1 MNKIRQYVMQPKPMP
16 NIGEVKELIT
26 RDRQVAGLGVVY
38 ATFPSARIY
47 LIRPI
52 NLDDEGNPI
61 PTDEGSPA

>member
-38 ATFPSARIY
+38 ATFPSARK
-47 LIRPI
+47 
-52 NLDDEGNPI
+52 
-61 PTDEGSPA
+61 